1 MRTWEGAR
9 YFIFLV
15 IFGAFQQMGAKKFQL
30 DSYGQYQCDVVL

>member
-1 MRTWEGAR
+1 MSIWEGAL

-15 IFGAFQQMGAKKFQL
+15 IFGAFQQMGVKKFQI